1 MDIISYGIANKAG
14 SSTKKTRD
22 TTLATGVQ
30 GKFANVKE
38 RIDSLERAFEG
49 LTLKANKL
57 IVNDAVNIMKAH
69 AKLNAVAK
77 TSRYKMQNMVFD
89 DLLDMSGISGSEN
102 STHDAILGLL
112 KATNQGNPFSFET
125 SSEEVEA
132 SPEKV
137 ILTVEEASTEA
148 GANVALGKPVTES
161 TGKSLSR
168 PDLITDGNKT
178 SGITGSSGYAHT
190 SRAGEVQV
198 DLQQVYS
205 LDSIKLYMWYG
216 DGRMYNDTRVRVSA
230 DGSNWE
236 TVFDVAV
243 DGNYATSAEGK
254 EIKLNGKNVRYIR
267 SYSNGNTSNADTH
280 WIEIEAFVA
289 KEEATKAEGEY
300 HISRDGGETWEAIIP
315 DELFYFDA
323 NVSPEGTQL
332 KVKGTIPGKKQLLNY
347 ALTWA

>member
-22 TTLATGVQ
+22 TTLAEGVQ
-30 GKFANVKE
+30 GKFANTKE

-77 TSRYKMQNMVFD
+77 TSRYKMQNMFFD
-89 DLLDMSGISGSEN
+89 DLLDLTGISTSEN
-102 STHDAILGLL
+102 STHDAVLGLM
-112 KATNQGNPFSFET
+112 KATSNASPFSFET
-125 SSEEVEA
+125 SVEEVDA
-132 SPEKV
+132 SPEKA
-137 ILTVEEASTEA
+137 ILTVEEAVTTSD
-148 GANVALGKPVTES
+148 GNVALNKPVTGIS
-161 TGKSLSR
+161 GGTLSR
-168 PDLITDGNKT
+168 GSLVTDGNIL
-178 SGITGSSGYAHT
+178 SGIDGSNGYAHT
-190 SRAGEVQV
+190 SGAGEIQV
-198 DLQQVYS
+198 DLQEVYA

-216 DGRMYNDTRVRVSA
+216 DGRKYNGTRVRVSA

-243 DGNYATSAEGK
+243 DGNYVTTAEGK
-254 EIKLNGKNVRYIR
+254 EIKLNGKSVRYIR
-267 SYSNGNTSNADTH
+267 AYANGNTSNSSTH
-280 WIEIEAFVA
+280 WVEIEAFTA
-289 KEEATKAEGEY
+289 KESATEPEGEY
-300 HISRDGGETWEAIIP
+300 HISRDGGETWELIIP
-315 DELFYFDA
+315 DGLFYFDA

-332 KVKGTIPGKKQLLNY
+332 KIKGTIPGDKQLSNY